1 MLVSPINDT
10 AELTQVKQVFSIH
23 REPES
28 ESEPLLNTEQHV
40 AIFDAMPNGLVVL
53 NNKGKVIQANAQAN
67 SLLGVPLLQQLWRDI
82 IELAFDPKA
91 NDGHEVSL
99 KNGLLVK
106 VSTSPLANQLGQL
119 IVITDLTETRLLQA
133 RISHM
138 QRLSSL
144 GRMVATLAHQIRT
157 PLSSALLY
165 AENLKAQDVPFAAR
179 EKFSGKIVDRLK
191 ELETQVND
199 MLLFA
204 KSGDKQ
210 VIEQLTLSCL
220 IGSVAENITGIEE
233 KYGHRLQY
241 EFSVTRQEL
250 ASYQILGNKAALN
263 GALEN
268 LNHNAF
274 QVTRPER
281 TVTLKIEIEIE
292 IESESE
298 SQSQCHLS
306 IIDEGTGLQ
315 EKHLTQIFTP
325 FFTTKTHGTGLGLA
339 VVQSVAKSHHGHVT
353 AQNNAHQG
361 ATFMLSIPCQYLNHP
376 TEK

>member
-1 MLVSPINDT
+1 MLVSPINDS
-10 AELTQVKQVFSIH
+10 AELSQVKQVFGIH
-23 REPES
+23 R
-28 ESEPLLNTEQHV
+28 ESEPLLDTAQHV
-40 AIFDAMPNGLVVL
+40 AIFDAMPNGLLVL

-67 SLLGVPLLQQLWRDI
+67 SLLGVPLLQQSWRDI
-82 IELAFDPKA
+82 IDQAFEPKA

-133 RISHM
+133 RLSHM

-157 PLSSALLY
+157 PLSSAMLY
-165 AENLKAQDVPFAAR
+165 AANLRAQDIPVAAR
-179 EKFSGKIVDRLK
+179 EKFSSKIVDRLK

-199 MLLFA
+199 MLIFA
-204 KSGDKQ
+204 KSGDQQ
-210 VIEQLTLSCL
+210 VIENLSL
-220 IGSVAENITGIEE
+220 LNVVDSVAENITGIEE

-241 EFSVTRQEL
+241 QFSVAKSEL
-250 ASYQILGNKAALN
+250 ASYQVLGNKVALR

-268 LNHNAF
+268 LIHNAF
-274 QVTRPER
+274 QVTP
-281 TVTLKIEIEIE
+281 TDKNVTLMIDVTTENNCQI
-292 IESESE
+292 
-298 SQSQCHLS
+298 S
-306 IIDEGTGLQ
+306 IIDEGTGLPENHIAQ
-315 EKHLTQIFTP
+315 VFTP

-339 VVQSVAKSHHGHVT
+339 VVHSVAKSHNGHVT
-353 AQNNAHQG
+353 AQNNALQG
-361 ATFMLSIPCQYLNHP
+361 ATFMLSIPCQLINHP

>member
-10 AELTQVKQVFSIH
+10 AELTQVKQVFSIR
-23 REPES
+23 REP
-28 ESEPLLNTEQHV
+28 EPLLNTEQHV

-67 SLLGVPLLQQLWRDI
+67 SLLGVPLLHQLWRDI
-82 IELAFDPKA
+82 IELAFDPKV

-179 EKFSGKIVDRLK
+179 DKFSGKIVDRLK

-210 VIEQLTLSCL
+210 VIEQLTLTCL
-220 IGSVAENITGIEE
+220 IDSVAENITGIEE

-250 ASYQILGNKAALN
+250 ASYQMLGNKVALN

-268 LNHNAF
+268 LIHNAF
-274 QVTRPER
+274 QVTPPER
-281 TVTLKIEIEIE
+281 KVTLKIEIE
-292 IESESE
+292 SA
-298 SQSQCHLS
+298 SQCHLS
-306 IIDEGTGLQ
+306 IIDEGTGLP

-361 ATFMLSIPCQYLNHP
+361 ATFMLSIPCQHLNHP

>member
-1 MLVSPINDT
+1 MLVSPINEF
-10 AELTQVKQVFSIH
+10 AELSQVKQVFAVH
-23 REPES
+23 R
-28 ESEPLLNTEQHV
+28 ESEPMLNTAQHV
-40 AIFDAMPNGLVVL
+40 AIFDAMPNGLVVV
-53 NNKGKVIQANAQAN
+53 NNKGKVVQANALAN

-82 IELAFDPKA
+82 IELAFEPKA

-106 VSTSPLANQLGQL
+106 VSISPLANQLGQL

-165 AENLKAQDVPFAAR
+165 AANLKAQDMPFAAR
-179 EKFSGKIVDRLK
+179 EKFSSKIVDRLK

-204 KSGDKQ
+204 KSGDQQ
-210 VIEQLTLSCL
+210 VIEQLSLSSL
-220 IGSVAENITGIEE
+220 VDSVAENITGIEE
-233 KYGHRLQY
+233 KYGHQLQY
-241 EFSVTRQEL
+241 HFGVAKNEL
-250 ASYQILGNKAALN
+250 ASYQVLGNKVALS

-268 LNHNAF
+268 LIHNAF
-274 QVTRPER
+274 QVT
-281 TVTLKIEIEIE
+281 
-292 IESESE
+292 
-298 SQSQCHLS
+298 SQSKNVILKLDVSADNQCHIS
-306 IIDEGTGLQ
+306 IIDEGTGVP
-315 EKHLTQIFTP
+315 ESHLAQVFTP
-325 FFTTKTHGTGLGLA
+325 FFTTKNHGTGLGLA
-339 VVQSVAKSHHGHVT
+339 VVQSVAKAHNGYIS
-353 AQNNAHQG
+353 AQNNAKQG
-361 ATFMLSIPCQYLNHP
+361 ATFMLSIPCQHLKHP